1 MKLHSIGAYVSPANF
16 ASIKLLLKNKFVQ
29 EAYFKEDHL
38 YNGRFEDTMVYSLLT
53 QT

>member
-1 MKLHSIGAYVSPANF
+1 
-16 ASIKLLLKNKFVQ
+16 LLKSNFVQ

-38 YNGRFEDTMVYSLLT
+38 HNGRFEDTMVYSLLT